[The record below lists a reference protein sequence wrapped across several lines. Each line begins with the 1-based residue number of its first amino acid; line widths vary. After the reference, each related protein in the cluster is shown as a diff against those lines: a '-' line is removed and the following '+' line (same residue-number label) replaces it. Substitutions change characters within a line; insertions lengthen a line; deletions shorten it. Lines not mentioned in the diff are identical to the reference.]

1 MFKKYTKNL
10 DVKKLICER
19 SWTCIS
25 EDSSSISLFFKRDGS
40 FYLTTDGQ
48 GISGKWDYLHG
59 NGSIVL
65 NHNNNIHM
73 YKSVFSD
80 ENMVVLNLDK
90 TDSYAILIDEGKI
103 LNSQKG
109 VENYLQNK
117 EESKRN
123 EEISIEL
130 ELRHKEFER
139 QEREW
144 EKQMEK
150 ERRKK
155 VFSKY
160 KKLISSLFPRFFGIL
175 GCVVFLYILLVFL
188 GSSGCITSRDYLCK
202 SLYIVHIVN
211 CILIFKYFKLKSY
224 SLVKLVVTALPA
236 IWCLFADINFH
247 NDNGTLSSTFET
259 TLLLLPSWICIINV
273 EDDPDDFFNFAHIIF
288 LAPVLNFLLAGMISM
303 PFEWFTNVSNVNR
316 ILYSLLYYLNVLY
329 LFLAIIIQS
338 ALLTYKNEKRPDL
351 VIAFGKGESIKWRVF
366 YNIIYVTSV
375 GSITYMVIFGL

>member
-1 MFKKYTKNL
+1 M
-10 DVKKLICER
+10 
-19 SWTCIS
+19 
-25 EDSSSISLFFKRDGS
+25 
-40 FYLTTDGQ
+40 
-48 GISGKWDYLHG
+48 
-59 NGSIVL
+59 
-65 NHNNNIHM
+65 
-73 YKSVFSD
+73 
-80 ENMVVLNLDK
+80 
-90 TDSYAILIDEGKI
+90 
-103 LNSQKG
+103 
-109 VENYLQNK
+109 
-117 EESKRN
+117 
-123 EEISIEL
+123 
-130 ELRHKEFER
+130 
-139 QEREW
+139 
-144 EKQMEK
+144 
-150 ERRKK
+150 
-155 VFSKY
+155 
-160 KKLISSLFPRFFGIL
+160 
-175 GCVVFLYILLVFL
+175 
-188 GSSGCITSRDYLCK
+188 
-202 SLYIVHIVN
+202 
-211 CILIFKYFKLKSY
+211 KSY